1 MIDYSFLIGQYDIL
15 SVSTI
20 SEHNNFSVIFNFK
33 WEEDYGC
40 FSCAKT
46 STLTVVIPP
55 TLEQDLINNILQKQG
70 IVYEYILKHKEYVGE
85 LLNLK
90 EKKND

>member
-40 FSCAKT
+40 FYCTKT

-55 TLEQDLINNILQKQG
+55 TLEQNLVNDILQKQG
-70 IVYEYILKHKEYVGE
+70 EVYEYIVKHKEYVGE

-90 EKKND
+90 EKNND